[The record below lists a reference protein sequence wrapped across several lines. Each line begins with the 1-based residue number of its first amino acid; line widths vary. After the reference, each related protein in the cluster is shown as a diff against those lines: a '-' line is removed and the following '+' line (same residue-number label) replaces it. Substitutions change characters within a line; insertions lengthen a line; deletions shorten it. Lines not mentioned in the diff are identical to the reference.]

1 MFKTSQLRQQ
11 GQAQGDHLRWLIAV
25 LLFFHVPF
33 LQGQDANPTGPFGE
47 PVAPAQPAANPL
59 LKPGSDQPRPL
70 PVQEPLVVRLLR
82 ESNPTTPFELA
93 RAVQLMVQTS
103 QLKEAKLYLV
113 RLAALKMNAE
123 EKANLQRDYGT
134 AFFLRISRLPELQP
148 EGAQLGEL
156 VADAAYRRAQDP
168 LRIAELI
175 ARLKNPAPEVRL
187 TALTDLKPSGNVAVI
202 ALANILADPARSEDF
217 PIIRSAIMQFA
228 VIAHEPLLG
237 YLQSPNA
244 KQQLEIINLLGQLGH
259 PRSTMYLVRLA
270 VSGQSDS
277 LIRNSARLALLRS
290 TGAVPSQQD
299 AEQFLR
305 KQLTA
310 FDNGLVPV
318 AADSDGLVTLW
329 QWNSK
334 KKESVPVRYDRATA
348 SLVLAAQTATELY
361 GIDQENAAYR
371 RLYLLHILAASKS
384 LGGID
389 VPLSQQSGGAAE
401 IAAEAGIAVVHDVF
415 EEALATNNIPAAI
428 AAAEVL
434 ATIGTPEL
442 LAASPGELSTLVKTL
457 LHSNRRLRFTA
468 MQAILQ
474 LDPKKAFPG
483 ASYVTEALGYF
494 IGARGKRTAFIG
506 HPLPARAQF
515 LTGMLNQ
522 AGYQAEKALVGKS
535 LLELVRKQTDCDLVL
550 ISNTISSPT
559 LGELIQRFRD
569 DPRTASISIGILA
582 DPEDLER
589 VRMLATLDPLTE
601 VVGRPHTV
609 ENLAFYLAR
618 LEQHK
623 SLNRVTPEERI
634 HQARQALGW
643 FARLAEHQG
652 QYPFYDLLRQEPA
665 LISAVTVPTL
675 TRQAAPVLGSIGTA
689 KCQQALVNTASR
701 NGLSVAV
708 RQSAQRA
715 FDQAVTDHR
724 LLLTRETILLQYDR
738 YNASA
743 NLDRQTQNVLGAI
756 LDTIERRART
766 ARSLETDTE
775 GN

>member
-1 MFKTSQLRQQ
+1 MVKTLQQ
-11 GQAQGDHLRWLIAV
+11 RTIGPAHESRLRWFIAV
-25 LLFFHVPF
+25 LLFLHVP
-33 LQGQDANPTGPFGE
+33 LLHGQNPNPVGPFGE
-47 PVAPAQPAANPL
+47 PVAPALPVANPL

-82 ESNPTTPFELA
+82 ESNPTTPFELT

-113 RLAALKMNAE
+113 RLAALQMNAE

-148 EGAQLGEL
+148 EGTQLGEMI
-156 VADAAYRRAQDP
+156 ADAAYRRAQDP

-175 ARLKNPAPEVRL
+175 ARLKDPSPEVRL
-187 TALTDLKPSGNVAVI
+187 TAMEDLKPSGNAAVI
-202 ALANILADPARSEDF
+202 ALANILADSSRSEEF
-217 PIIRSAIMQFA
+217 PIIRSALMKLS

-237 YLQSPNA
+237 YLQSTNA

-270 VSGQSDS
+270 VSGKNDS
-277 LIRNSARLALLRS
+277 LVRNSARLALLRS
-290 TGAVPSQQD
+290 TGAIPSQQE
-299 AEQFLR
+299 AELFLR
-305 KQLTA
+305 KQLA
-310 FDNGLVPV
+310 EFHNGLVPV
-318 AADSDGLVTLW
+318 AADIDGLVTLW

-334 KKESVPVRYDRATA
+334 QKTSVPVRYDRASA

-361 GIDQENAAYR
+361 GINQQNPTFR
-371 RLYLLHILAASKS
+371 RLYLVHILAASKR
-384 LGGID
+384 LGGMD
-389 VPLSQQSGGAAE
+389 VPLSQQPGGAAE
-401 IAAEAGIAVVHDVF
+401 IASRAGVAVVQDVF
-415 EEALATNNIPAAI
+415 EQALAAHNIPAAI

-442 LAASPGELSTLVKTL
+442 LAAPAGEQSTLVKTL

-468 MQAILQ
+468 MQTILQ
-474 LDPKKAFPG
+474 LNPKKAFPG
-483 ASYVTEALGYF
+483 ASRVTEALGYF
-494 IGARGKRTAFIG
+494 IAARGTRTAFVG
-506 HPLPARAQF
+506 HPLSNRAQF
-515 LTGMLNQ
+515 LTGLLNQ

-550 ISNTISSPT
+550 ISNTISNPS
-559 LGELIQRFRD
+559 LGELMQRFRD
-569 DPRTASISIGILA
+569 DPRTAAIPIGILA
-582 DPEDLER
+582 DPNDLER

-634 HQARQALGW
+634 QQARQALAW
-643 FARLAEHQG
+643 FARLAENQG

-665 LISAVTVPTL
+665 VIGAVTVPML
-675 TRQAAPVLGSIGTA
+675 TKQAAPVLGSLGTA

-701 NGLSVAV
+701 NGLTLPV

-715 FDQAVTDHR
+715 FDQAVQDHR
-724 LLLTRETILLQYDR
+724 LLLTQETILLQYDR

-743 NLDRQTQNVLGAI
+743 NLDKQTQIVLGAI

-775 GN
+775 DN